1 METEIPEAGGSGGGG
16 GGERGGGWR
25 GGGLGGVLP
34 NDALTPPE

>member
-16 GGERGGGWR
+16 GGERGGVVG